1 MNTKEKEMLA
11 ILKRGRVE
19 FGYLGVK
26 AEGTRTDVQKRL
38 ALMNG

>member
-11 ILKRGRVE
+11 ILKRGGE